1 MEMHQVRYF
10 LATVSELN
18 FTKAAEKCNVTQPSL
33 TRAIK
38 QLEDELGGD
47 LFRRERP
54 QAQLTELGQRMH
66 PLLKQ
71 CYESALGA
79 RSLAA
84 AIQSGEVGA
93 LKLALSRTINL
104 ELLTPHLTELIRLF
118 NRLEVKLLRGTAPQV
133 VEFLKAGDAEL
144 AVAGDIGEE
153 WERLDRWPLFTEEFG
168 LIFNARHRLA
178 AHPMIEIE
186 DLRQERWLRRAYCEQ
201 AEQTAAL
208 IRGHHLDV
216 DQRPRAHIRARPHH
230 FAGGRPGRRV
240 RSAHRAASRDLE
252 ARARQRRR
260 IASHRLSLR
269 RRRPPAHADGIGHP
283 EDAARG
289 GLVALHGLIAAGER
303 RFGAALERIPIG
315 SNWDALQIPW
325 FCACPYRKT
334 GSHFS
339 GTCAS
344 S

>member
-1 MEMHQVRYF
+1 
-10 LATVSELN
+10 
-18 FTKAAEKCNVTQPSL
+18 
-33 TRAIK
+33 
-38 QLEDELGGD
+38 
-47 LFRRERP
+47 
-54 QAQLTELGQRMH
+54 
-66 PLLKQ
+66 
-71 CYESALGA
+71 
-79 RSLAA
+79 
-84 AIQSGEVGA
+84 
-93 LKLALSRTINL
+93 
-104 ELLTPHLTELIRLF
+104 LTELIRLF
-118 NRLEVKLLRGTAPQV
+118 NQLEVKLLRGTAPQV

-216 DQRPRAHIRARPHH
+216 DKGHELTSERD
-230 FAGGRPGRRV
+230 FAGGRPGHRV
-240 RSAHRAASRDLE
+240 RSAYRAASRDLE

-269 RRRPPAHADGIGHP
+269 RRRPPAHAGGIGHP

-289 GLVALHGLIAAGER
+289 GLVALHELIAAGER
-303 RFGAALERIPIG
+303 RARAG
-315 SNWDALQIPW
+315 
-325 FCACPYRKT
+325 
-334 GSHFS
+334 
-339 GTCAS
+339 
-344 S
+344 